1 MKNIMTVENIRENW
15 KVAHMNIPGDVVS
28 AALWMEVNHD
38 AIISY
43 LLEQVEI
50 LRKQLMFTLAEI
62 DKAGK

>member
-15 KVAHMNIPGDVVS
+15 DVAHMNIPGDVVS
-28 AALWMEVNHD
+28 AATWLQLNHD
-38 AIISY
+38 ELIGY